1 MFAFVVDG
9 EIRLPHKLLSS
20 SPVYFYVESTQRVQL
35 IFLCYLP
42 LTKKEINSCDEE
54 KQTEINSCDQEKQ
67 TNGNCSNYM
76 ILYSMRIVITTTS
89 FPSIFF
95 FLIISYFFLK
105 FESKVPM
112 EEKP

>member
-54 KQTEINSCDQEKQ
+54 KQT
-67 TNGNCSNYM
+67 NGNCSNYM